1 MQGEIRQNL
10 RLFYVEVVP
19 PKKVSGES
27 GNASPGNQ
35 KKLKNK
41 ENCMFRKTGILT
53 ALAVLV
59 LSVSLA
65 QAAPIVLK
73 LGHVVEPVAPYAQG
87 ATLFAQKVTEKTNGT
102 VEVQVFPNSQLGNQ
116 RDMIEG
122 MIFGTVD
129 MCMSTTAVLGNFVPE
144 MSVFDLPFIF
154 RDRDHAYKAL
164 DSLGM
169 ELAKLG
175 EKRGFKVLVMMEN
188 GVRHMTNSKRSIKKP
203 EDMKALKFR
212 VMEQPTYIKMMEL
225 LGASPTPMAFGEVY
239 TALQKGVIDGQ
250 ENPLSTITTSRL
262 FEVQKY
268 ISLTGHT
275 YSAEPMLIGMK
286 AWNKLSADQ
295 QKAVQEAAAESLV
308 WQRDLCKSVEAEYIA
323 QLTKEGKN
331 EINDDVDKVAFAAAT
346 KDTFKL
352 YANKVKNGQQYI
364 DRILAM
370 Q

>member
-1 MQGEIRQNL
+1 
-10 RLFYVEVVP
+10 
-19 PKKVSGES
+19 
-27 GNASPGNQ
+27 
-35 KKLKNK
+35 
-41 ENCMFRKTGILT
+41 MFRSTGFF
-53 ALAVLV
+53 LA
-59 LSVSLA
+59 LSVLILSGSIA
-65 QAAPIVLK
+65 QAAPVVLR
-73 LGHVVEPVAPYAQG
+73 LGHVVEPIAPYAQA
-87 ATLFAQKVTEKTNGT
+87 ATFFAEKLKEKTNGA

-144 MSVFDLPFIF
+144 LSVFDLPFLF
-154 RDRDHAYKAL
+154 RDRAHAYKAL

-175 EKRGFKVLVMMEN
+175 EQRGFKLLVMMEN
-188 GVRHMTNSKRSIKKP
+188 GVRHTTNSKRPIRKP
-203 EDMKALKFR
+203 EDMKGLKVR
-212 VMEQPTYIKMMEL
+212 VMEQVTFIKMMEL

-286 AWNKLSADQ
+286 AWNKLSKDQ
-295 QKAVQEAAAESLV
+295 QKAMLEAADEALV
-308 WQRDLCKSVEAEYIA
+308 WQRKLCEKIEAEYIA

-331 EINDDVDKVAFAAAT
+331 EINDDVDKAAFAAAT

-352 YANKVKNGQQYI
+352 YADKVKNGQQYI
-364 DRILAM
+364 DRILAIK
-370 Q
+370 